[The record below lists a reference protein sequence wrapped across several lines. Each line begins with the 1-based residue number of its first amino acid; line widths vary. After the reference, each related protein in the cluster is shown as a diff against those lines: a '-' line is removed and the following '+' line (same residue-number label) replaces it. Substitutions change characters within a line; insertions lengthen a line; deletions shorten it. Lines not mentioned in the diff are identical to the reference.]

1 MHLISPLYTVSSVI
15 SLLFEL
21 LYLMFGVIVL
31 ALSGVVASD
40 RRGLVATGGALIVL
54 GALGD
59 LAVQLWTFT
68 PMYAGMDITV
78 HTAVLPALHLVFTL
92 LFVGGLLA
100 LVLAAAKRLTARTTA
115 PPPPPGHH
123 PGPRP
128 FPTR

>member
-1 MHLISPLYTVSSVI
+1 MHLISPLYTASSVI
-15 SLLFEL
+15 SLLFEV
-21 LYLMFGVIVL
+21 LYLLFGVLML
-31 ALSGVVASD
+31 ALSGVVASG

-54 GALGD
+54 SALGD
-59 LAVQLWTFT
+59 LAVQIWSFT
-68 PMYAGMDITV
+68 PMYAGMDIAV
-78 HTAVLPALHLVFTL
+78 HTTVLPALYLMFTL

-100 LVLAAAKRLTARTTA
+100 LVLAAAKRLTAPTTA

>member
-15 SLLFEL
+15 SLLFEGVYL
-21 LYLMFGVIVL
+21 LFGVLVL

-54 GALGD
+54 SALGD
-59 LAVQLWTFT
+59 LAVQIWTFT

-78 HTAVLPALHLVFTL
+78 HTMVLPALHLVFTL

-100 LVLAAAKRLTARTTA
+100 LVLAAARRLTARTAA
-115 PPPPPGHH
+115 PPPPPGHR
-123 PGPRP
+123 PGPQP

>member
-1 MHLISPLYTVSSVI
+1 MHLISPLYTASSVI
-15 SLLFEL
+15 SLLFEGVYL
-21 LYLMFGVIVL
+21 LFGVLVL

-59 LAVQLWTFT
+59 LAVQIWTLT
-68 PMYAGMDITV
+68 PVYAGMDIAV
-78 HTAVLPALHLVFTL
+78 HTTVLPALHLVFTL
-92 LFVGGLLA
+92 LFVGGLFA
-100 LVLAAAKRLTARTTA
+100 LVLAAARRLTARTA
-115 PPPPPGHH
+115 APPPPGHH